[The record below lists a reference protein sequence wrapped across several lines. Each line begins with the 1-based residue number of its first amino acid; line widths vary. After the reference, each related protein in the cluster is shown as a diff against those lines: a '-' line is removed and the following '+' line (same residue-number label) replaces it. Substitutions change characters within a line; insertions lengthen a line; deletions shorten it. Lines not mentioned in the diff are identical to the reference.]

1 MNYDSVALKCQEMEG
16 NNKSYELKV
25 EMEKSR
31 LKDEISRS
39 HDSIKI
45 AKEEI
50 QIVREQARKDLQDS
64 VHKNEKLNQELANK
78 AREYESHAR
87 NMKNEHGMELN
98 KQQSQFQ
105 KELML
110 SIEKAEKLM
119 RDLKSSENKIEIARK
134 ENNRIGK
141 EYEEL
146 NAKHVALVNEH
157 KLKVAECRD
166 LEDLNFSIKLNL
178 DQRVSE
184 CEKWNRDA
192 TQTRDNIKA
201 LEISKVKYEDETILR

>member
-1 MNYDSVALKCQEMEG
+1 MEG

-78 AREYESHAR
+78 AREYESYFGR
-87 NMKNEHGMELN
+87 NDCL
-98 KQQSQFQ
+98 FP
-105 KELML
+105 
-110 SIEKAEKLM
+110 
-119 RDLKSSENKIEIARK
+119 
-134 ENNRIGK
+134 
-141 EYEEL
+141 
-146 NAKHVALVNEH
+146 
-157 KLKVAECRD
+157 
-166 LEDLNFSIKLNL
+166 
-178 DQRVSE
+178 
-184 CEKWNRDA
+184 
-192 TQTRDNIKA
+192 
-201 LEISKVKYEDETILR
+201 